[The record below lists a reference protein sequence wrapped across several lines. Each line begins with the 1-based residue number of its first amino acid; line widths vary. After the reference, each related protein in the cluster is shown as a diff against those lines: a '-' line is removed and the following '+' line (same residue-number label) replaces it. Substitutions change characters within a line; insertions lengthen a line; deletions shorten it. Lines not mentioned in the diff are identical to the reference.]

1 MQDNA
6 TRKESLDGSEE
17 TVGTSSFTNVLKDE
31 GYQSALDCTTL
42 KQVENSL
49 LMMEES
55 YKQQI
60 HDLECELEL
69 QYKLMENYDI
79 QNKQMDDDD
88 ELEGKGKGGKGYIKK
103 MCSLEEEQL
112 ILKEQYLSKIKSE
125 KKYLRFHLMDEET
138 QLMICKIDALRDSG
152 IGNDFYDEL
161 FRMFEEKSTEL
172 VKLKTTVKKMKE
184 LEDDYAKAIDEL
196 VDEHQKIVKEKDQEI
211 ECLKKKLQKVLVGK
225 VNRDYSGEP
234 SRNKNK
240 RAEFKIE
247 ELDDE
252 CKQMIANIEALMES
266 DSIVYDKV
274 LHMLDGQNA
283 KAKT

>member
-1 MQDNA
+1 M
-6 TRKESLDGSEE
+6 
-17 TVGTSSFTNVLKDE
+17 
-31 GYQSALDCTTL
+31 DCTTF

-60 HDLECELEL
+60 HDLEYELEL
-69 QYKLMENYDI
+69 QHKLMENYDI
-79 QNKQMDDDD
+79 KNKQMDDDD
-88 ELEGKGKGGKGYIKK
+88 ELEGKGKGGKGYVKK

-125 KKYLRFHLMDEET
+125 KKYIRFHLMDEET

-184 LEDDYAKAIDEL
+184 LEDDFEKTIDEL

-211 ECLKKKLQKVLVGK
+211 ECLKKKLRKVVVGK
-225 VNRDYSGEP
+225 VKRDYSGEL
-234 SRNKNK
+234 SRNKNG
-240 RAEFKIE
+240 RVEFEIE
-247 ELDDE
+247 DLDDE
-252 CKQMIANIEALMES
+252 CKQMIANIEALRES
-266 DSIVYDKV
+266 DNIVYDKV
-274 LHMLDGQNA
+274 LHLLEGQNT
-283 KAKT
+283 KAY